1 MNDAPLL
8 RRQRGGDFFFL
19 SLSLVIITRREQRL
33 RAEREREDH
42 LCIMTSSF
50 EAPWIEKYR
59 PELLSD
65 VVGNAEAVSR
75 LAAISQVK
83 KKKKMMMIIADEC
96 Q

>member
-1 MNDAPLL
+1 MMLL
-8 RRQRGGDFFFL
+8 LSSCRCRWSSSPGGSRD
-19 SLSLVIITRREQRL
+19 SEQRE
-33 RAEREREDH
+33 REREREDH